1 MQSDIEVLLKLLVS
15 DEKARN
21 RYLPASV
28 SGRGFDIGG
37 LFIPEN
43 GAQVVFFI
51 GQLVAA
57 DAARDWSEKDRR
69 SAQKLASLL
78 WLVSE
83 SGGNTLP
90 DAILRAEEGLLSHY
104 DGIRAVIREIAQV
117 LVVSRAFDDEPI
129 NRGFDEVFMKDSF
142 PLDSSLV

>member
-15 DEKARN
+15 DEKVRS
-21 RYLPASV
+21 RYLPESV
-28 SGRGFDIGG
+28 SGKGFDIGG

-51 GQLVAA
+51 GQLVVA
-57 DAARDWSEKDRR
+57 DASSDWPEKDRR
-69 SAQKLASLL
+69 SAQQLASLL

-83 SGGNTLP
+83 SGGNALP

-104 DGIRAVIREIAQV
+104 DGIRAVIQEIAHV
-117 LVVSRAFDDEPI
+117 LVVSRAYNDEPI

-142 PLDSSLV
+142 PLDSSPV